1 MWSIGVYVDFPQSGK
16 WMEMLFRAEGE
27 GAYSILPYL
36 NGEAGR
42 LSTMR
47 IGAWVEVRGVGLC
60 GGFRNRGTVQGLG
73 KLLETVWE
81 FGMRPLE
88 MDALY
93 RFADVP
99 WSLPFTDL
107 AGEVEGG
114 MVEKGERRIAEEWVM
129 GAGGLERAE

>member
-1 MWSIGVYVDFPQSGK
+1 MWTIGVYVDFPQSGK

-47 IGAWVEVRGVGLC
+47 IGAWVEVHGVGLC
-60 GGFRNRGTVQGLG
+60 GRFRNRGTVQGLG

-81 FGMRPLE
+81 LGMRPLE

-107 AGEVEGG
+107 AREVEGR
-114 MVEKGERRIAEEWVM
+114 MVEKGERRNSEEWVK
-129 GAGGLERAE
+129 GAGGL